1 MTTGKA
7 PRDDGDWPRDPSDD
21 LRLRNST
28 EALYQELRSSS
39 RNVAEPRE
47 YHHAAKSA
55 PNMPRSAVGIVFS
68 LALKVIVLVALL
80 YFPFLWLKGCV
91 GLS

>member
-1 MTTGKA
+1 MTTGKN
-7 PRDDGDWPRDPSDD
+7 PRDDGDWPQDPSDD
-21 LRLRNST
+21 LRLRNSI
-28 EALYQELRSSS
+28 EPPYQDEWSST
-39 RNVAEPRE
+39 RNVAASRASPQ
-47 YHHAAKSA
+47 AAKSA
-55 PNMPRSAVGIVFS
+55 PMPRSAIGIVFS

>member
-1 MTTGKA
+1 MTTGKS
-7 PRDDGDWPRDPSDD
+7 PRDDGDWPQDPSDD
-21 LRLRNST
+21 LRLRNSIVVVNQD
-28 EALYQELRSSS
+28 EWSRSANVSACQSS
-39 RNVAEPRE
+39 PP
-47 YHHAAKSA
+47 AAKSA
-55 PNMPRSAVGIVFS
+55 PKMPRSAVGIVFS